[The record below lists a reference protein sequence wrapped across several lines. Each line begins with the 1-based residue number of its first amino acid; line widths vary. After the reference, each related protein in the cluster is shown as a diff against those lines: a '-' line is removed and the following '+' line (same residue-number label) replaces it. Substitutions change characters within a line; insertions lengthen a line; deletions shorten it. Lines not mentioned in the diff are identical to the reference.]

1 MNEGFIFLAG
11 AEIAENPK
19 SVDLP
24 FTQQTLRLKWNSVH
38 MKQTF

>member
-1 MNEGFIFLAG
+1 MNEGFIFLVG
-11 AEIAENPK
+11 AEIAKNPK

-24 FTQQTLRLKWNSVH
+24 LTQQTLSGPNSVH